1 MKFVGFGSER
11 KCSKAIEKSCIY
23 FESRVFLSTRKD
35 LQNYRIWRVSSF
47 SSLWYLHLRV
57 LLAPL
62 VSLSLYS
69 FSLKFHRWGEGGA
82 LIRSPRRVRK
92 NFVKLINPPF
102 YWARESNICASEET
116 AEGLAHLNIR
126 RYDHQNLQHLIK
138 VCQTSL
144 CFHAVSFVC
153 K

>member
-11 KCSKAIEKSCIY
+11 KYSKAIEKSCIY

-47 SSLWYLHLRV
+47 NSLWYLHLRV

-69 FSLKFHRWGEGGA
+69 FSLKFYRWGEGGA

-102 YWARESNICASEET
+102 S
-116 AEGLAHLNIR
+116 EGLAHLNIR

>member
-11 KCSKAIEKSCIY
+11 KYSKAIEKSCIY

-47 SSLWYLHLRV
+47 NSLWYLHLRV

-69 FSLKFHRWGEGGA
+69 FSLKFYRWGEGGA

-92 NFVKLINPPF
+92 KFVKLINPPF

-116 AEGLAHLNIR
+116 AEGLAHFEYPALRPSKFATFN
-126 RYDHQNLQHLIK
+126 K
-138 VCQTSL
+138 SL
-144 CFHAVSFVC
+144 SNFTLFSCSFFRL
-153 K
+153 